1 MLPGGAPLARCP
13 VWPGLILLGVAV
25 GAYGTMIGAGGGF
38 VLVPVLLLLYP
49 GDPPELVTSISLAV
63 VFFNA
68 LSGTAAYV
76 RQRRVDYLAAN
87 AFALATVPGALAGA
101 FAVSLFARRLFDG
114 VFALVLLLAAAFLL
128 LGPSGRVVQRRYR
141 RGEVTRRITDA
152 LGDTY
157 VYSYSL
163 PLGVVLSLMVGFLS
177 SLLGIGGGIIHVPAM
192 VQLLRFPAHVATATS
207 HYVLT
212 VTALTGTLVHVL
224 AGDLEGGYARTG
236 ALAAGVLIGAQLGA
250 RLSLRLG
257 GLGIVRLLALALA
270 AVAVRLLI
278 EALSG

>member
-1 MLPGGAPLARCP
+1 MPDAL

-68 LSGTAAYV
+68 LSGTTAYI

>member
-1 MLPGGAPLARCP
+1 LPDAL

>member
-1 MLPGGAPLARCP
+1 LPDAL

-163 PLGVVLSLMVGFLS
+163 PLGVVLSLAVGFVS

>member
-1 MLPGGAPLARCP
+1 LPDAL

-68 LSGTAAYV
+68 LSGTTAYI

-236 ALAAGVLIGAQLGA
+236 ALAAGVLIGAQVGA

-257 GLGIVRLLALALA
+257 SLVIVRLLALALA

>member
-1 MLPGGAPLARCP
+1 MPDAL

-68 LSGTAAYV
+68 LSGTTAYI

-163 PLGVVLSLMVGFLS
+163 PLGVVLSLAVGFVS

>member
-1 MLPGGAPLARCP
+1 MPDAL